1 MGSIPK
7 TLGKYQVL
15 GTIGRGGMGE
25 VFKAYQPDLNRHVAI
40 KTMLSGEQA
49 TEEFLQRFQREARV
63 AAGLSHPNIVP
74 IYDIGADGK
83 LHYIVMEYVE
93 GRSLKQVLEEKKLDA
108 DKSLRIAHTMA
119 RALQFAHEHK
129 IVHRDVKPANVL
141 IDKQGRV
148 KILDF
153 GLARS
158 MDGKGLTA
166 SATMVGTPYYMS
178 PEQAF
183 GAPEELDHRTDVYS
197 LGAVLY
203 EMLTGRPPF
212 EGGTVLS
219 ILRKIEDEDPRP
231 PGISPRV
238 DALVLKALAKDRDRR
253 YQSAGDLA
261 EAIRGCLDSPP
272 TEVRR
277 PAPAVHPP
285 AAPHA
290 PAAAP
295 KKGEPVFQVPR
306 RAVWAGGTAM
316 AVLFVALIA
325 WTLWPASPPP
335 PPPEPPSPAP
345 GARKP
350 PPPAAPEKVDL
361 GAELRALLARKNDVT
376 SAELQ
381 KFRDEPQL
389 RRTIADHFLKRGQY
403 SRALEDLRGYEKAIM
418 ELASA
423 RALQRF
429 VSPSLFRVSIAQP
442 RDMKGPEAF
451 LMAAL
456 ARHLEGKQDA
466 ARQKLKAA
474 MNNDALPS
482 HVLLVRAHID
492 LIDILQKPED
502 EASKTM
508 LIELRRELE
517 RSDELFILPLRAIAA
532 RIAGEGPSSR
542 DRANLLLR
550 AAPSSAETFLTSAI
564 LFLMSGRIDLAAD
577 DVLDAARMDPKT
589 WDSSILRAYLRCL
602 EVLNDPG
609 NERLETTAEGVMD
622 LAEMREALDLRLRHD
637 HYPAALLLRAVL
649 SSLDLRWDAA
659 EEDLGRLERRLN
671 GRLDLVTV
679 GHERLHSF
687 LLPPGSRSRLLA
699 ATADLQAHLGRTSQ
713 ARATSEL
720 INGEELSEEER
731 KDVLRHNHLRLA
743 RLHRTNQ
750 VKALWHLEQALKL
763 GQSIQALRDDMDLG
777 DLRSRPSFQELL
789 KKFE

>member
-7 TLGKYQVL
+7 TVGKYQVL
-15 GTIGRGGMGE
+15 GSIGRGGMGE
-25 VFKAYQPDLNRHVAI
+25 VFKAYQSDLNRHVAI
-40 KTMLSGEQA
+40 KTLLSGEQA

-74 IYDIGADGK
+74 IYDIGAEGK

-93 GRSLKQVLEEKKLDA
+93 GRSLKQLLEEKKLDA
-108 DKSLRIAHTMA
+108 DKSLRIAHTIA

-183 GAPEELDHRTDVYS
+183 GAPEELDHRTDLYS

-238 DALVLKALAKDRDRR
+238 DALVMKALAKDRERR
-253 YQSAGDLA
+253 FQSAGDLA

-277 PAPAVHPP
+277 LAAPVHPP
-285 AAPHA
+285 APSH
-290 PAAAP
+290 AAAP
-295 KKGEPVFQVPR
+295 PRKDETVFQVPR
-306 RAVWAGGTAM
+306 RAVWAGGSAM
-316 AVLFVALIA
+316 AVLFAVLIA
-325 WTLWPASPPP
+325 WSLWPTAPSP
-335 PPPEPPSPAP
+335 PPPEPTPVS
-345 GARKP
+345 GAKKL

-361 GAELRALLARKNDVT
+361 GAELRAILARKKDVT

-381 KFRDEPQL
+381 KFRDDPQL
-389 RRTIADHFLKRGQY
+389 RRTIAEHFMKRGQY
-403 SRALEDLRGYEKAIM
+403 TRALEDLKGYERAIM

-492 LIDILQKPED
+492 LIDILQKPDD

-577 DVLDAARMDPKT
+577 EVLDAARMDPKT
-589 WDSSILRAYLRCL
+589 WDSSILRAYLRWL

-609 NERLETTAEGVMD
+609 NEKLETTAEGVMD
-622 LAEMREALDLRLRHD
+622 LAEMREALDVRLRHD

-649 SSLDLRWDAA
+649 ASLDLRWDAA

-679 GHERLHSF
+679 GHERLQAF
-687 LLPPGSRSRLLA
+687 VLPPGSRSRLLA
-699 ATADLQAHLGRTSQ
+699 ATADLQAHLGRSSQ

-731 KDVLRHNHLRLA
+731 KDLLRQNHLRLA

-777 DLRSRPSFQELL
+777 DLRSRPSFQDLL
-789 KKFE
+789 KKYE

>member
-1 MGSIPK
+1 MVSIPK
-7 TLGKYQVL
+7 TVGKYQVL
-15 GTIGRGGMGE
+15 GSIGRGGMGE
-25 VFKAYQPDLNRHVAI
+25 VFKAFQSDLNRHVAI
-40 KTMLSGEQA
+40 KTLLSGEQA

-74 IYDIGADGK
+74 IYDIGAEGK

-93 GRSLKQVLEEKKLDA
+93 GRSLKQLLEEKKLDA
-108 DKSLRIAHTMA
+108 DKSLRIAHTIA

-238 DALVLKALAKDRDRR
+238 DALVMKALAKDRDRR

-277 PAPAVHPP
+277 LAPTVHPP
-285 AAPHA
+285 APHS
-290 PAAAP
+290 PP
-295 KKGEPVFQVPR
+295 KKVDADFRVPR

-316 AVLFVALIA
+316 AVLFVVLIA
-325 WTLWPASPPP
+325 WSLWPTSPPP
-335 PPPEPPSPAP
+335 PPPEPSPSP
-345 GARKP
+345 GAKKL
-350 PPPAAPEKVDL
+350 PPPAATEKIDL
-361 GAELRALLARKNDVT
+361 GAELRTLLARKKDVT

-381 KFRDEPQL
+381 KFRDDPQL
-389 RRTIADHFLKRGQY
+389 RRTIAEHFMKRGQY
-403 SRALEDLRGYEKAIM
+403 TRALEDLRGYERAIM

-429 VSPSLFRVSIAQP
+429 VSPSLFKVSIAQP

-451 LMAAL
+451 LMAAV

-492 LIDILQKPED
+492 LIDILQKPDD
-502 EASKTM
+502 EASKAM

-517 RSDELFILPLRAIAA
+517 RSDEIFILPLRAIAA

-589 WDSSILRAYLRCL
+589 WDSSILRAYLRWL

-671 GRLDLVTV
+671 GRLDFVTV
-679 GHERLHSF
+679 GHERLQAF
-687 LLPPGSRSRLLA
+687 VLPPGSRSRLLA
-699 ATADLQAHLGRTSQ
+699 ATADLQAHLGRSSQ

-731 KDVLRHNHLRLA
+731 KDLLRQNHLRLA

-789 KKFE
+789 KKYE